1 MQEEDN
7 IGHSVLLHPFDLM
20 QQYGFPEKW
29 DHRLGHRVGG
39 WSKPFTASASDKKR
53 ENRYSSIYS
62 TNRDYTPAQPLAV
75 GEGRDH
81 NLRHSAFTGAHIQL
95 KPSGTS

>member
-1 MQEEDN
+1 MQ
-7 IGHSVLLHPFDLM
+7 LHPFDLM

-29 DHRLGHRVGG
+29 NHRLGHRVGD
-39 WSKPFTASASDKKR
+39 WSKPFTTPASDKKR
-53 ENRYSSIYS
+53 ENCYSSMDS
-62 TNRDYTPAQPLAV
+62 TKRDYTPAQLLTV
-75 GEGRDH
+75 GEGRDC